1 MTRHHSLKGMLCCG
15 IALCLSV
22 GPAVAAASGPAT
34 GDTSKDGVALSNSYA
49 GNTWRQ
55 QMLKTWDIATKDAI
69 ARHVIAKTQIVNS
82 NNSAPQQEAQIQNLI
97 LEGWSAIVID
107 AASTTALNGVI
118 KEACDAKIK
127 VIVFDS
133 LATAPCAI
141 KVAYDY
147 DQMGRQQVDYVAQK
161 LGGKGNLLEIR
172 GIPGTSVDT
181 DIDHGIHT
189 EIAKYPGLKIV
200 GSVNGNWT
208 QSIAQ
213 KEVAGVLPS
222 LPDIAGVVTQ
232 GGDGY
237 GTYQAFKAAGRATPL
252 IIMGNRQDEL
262 SLWHQLD
269 GGAGG
274 YATVSMSSAP
284 GCASVAFWV
293 AQQVLAGKTVPNTVE
308 VPLLVI
314 NQKDL
319 NPWLKATPD
328 GGVATPVYDQSWTA
342 GLIDANSNHTP
353 LPTSPVPSGS

>member
-1 MTRHHSLKGMLCCG
+1 MSVNRSLRR
-15 IALCLSV
+15 ALNVGAALVLSM
-22 GPAVAAASGPAT
+22 GSAVAAETGPAA
-34 GDTSKDGVALSNSYA
+34 GDTSGAGIALSNSYA

-55 QMLKTWDIATKDAI
+55 QMLKTWDAATKDAL
-69 ARHVIAKTQIVNS
+69 AHHLIAKTQVVNS
-82 NNSAPQQEAQIQNLI
+82 NNSAPQQETQIQNLI

-147 DQMGRQQVDYVAQK
+147 EQMGRQEIDYVAQK

-172 GIPGTSVDT
+172 GIAGTSVDT
-181 DIDHGIHT
+181 DIDRGLRS
-189 EIAKYPGLKIV
+189 EITKFPDLKIV
-200 GSVNGNWT
+200 GSVHGNWT

-222 LPDIAGVVTQ
+222 LPEIAAVVTE

-237 GTYQAFKAAGRATPL
+237 GAYQAFQAANRKTPL

-262 SLWHQLD
+262 ALWKQLD
-269 GGAGG
+269 DKGG
-274 YATVSMSSAP
+274 YETVSMSSAP

-293 AQQVLAGKTVPNTVE
+293 AQQVLAGKAVPNTVE

-314 NQKDL
+314 AQKDRE
-319 NPWLKATPD
+319 PWLKVTPD
-328 GGVATPVYDQSWTA
+328 GGVATPVYDQTWTA
-342 GLIDANSNHTP
+342 GLIDANAGHKP
-353 LPTSPVPSGS
+353 LPASPVPSGT